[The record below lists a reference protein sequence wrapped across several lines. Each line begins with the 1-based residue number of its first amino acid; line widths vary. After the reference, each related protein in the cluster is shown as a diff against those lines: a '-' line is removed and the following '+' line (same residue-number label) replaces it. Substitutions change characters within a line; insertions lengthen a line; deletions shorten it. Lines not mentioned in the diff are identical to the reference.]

1 MDLDQLIN
9 IFFQQVGNLGK
20 SQQRDASFCILAHLG
35 NASLFHNLFAWSLEE
50 GWAAQAA
57 KQR

>member
-9 IFFQQVGNLGK
+9 IFFQ
-20 SQQRDASFCILAHLG
+20 QQRDASFCILAHLG

-50 GWAAQAA
+50 G
-57 KQR
+57 